1 MVGCAAT
8 PTRGALSDEAVAA
21 TAAVCLTR
29 AQRTGRSSSSNR
41 RFKGSHRRLQG
52 KEVLPPQMIVVWQD
66 EAATSPS
73 LGRLGRKKRG
83 RGWVAARRR
92 DTPPILIFMAPNCI
106 L

>member
-8 PTRGALSDEAVAA
+8 PTREALSDAA
-21 TAAVCLTR
+21 AAASCLTR
-29 AQRTGRSSSSNR
+29 AQRTGRSSSNSR
-41 RFKGSHRRLQG
+41 RLKDSHRRLRG
-52 KEVLPPQMIVVWQD
+52 KEASPASTTVAEQE

-73 LGRLGRKKRG
+73 LERLGRNKCG

-92 DTPPILIFMAPNCI
+92 DTPPTLIFTAPNCI